1 MSDRPAPEPGAAAS
15 HESPYRAAFEHAPEA
30 ILVLQDAHLV
40 LLNEAASRIS
50 GYSRDELMGRPFG
63 SFVHPDDVAAVAELY
78 ARRLAGDTAERI
90 FVFRIL
96 DREGAVR
103 WLEVHSMPTLWA
115 GRPAVLAFLAEVTER
130 ELGRAESE
138 RREKM
143 LERISEVSPNFI
155 FIYDYELGRDV
166 YINRSVPAALG
177 YSDEEEAALQPYPFA
192 KLCHPADLE
201 RAMARDERWEEI
213 AEGAVDAVEFRLR
226 AASGEWRW
234 FRSLN
239 TPFRR
244 DAVGRIVQILGVSE
258 DVTDRKRADEAL
270 RRSEKLTSLAVLA
283 GGLAHDFGNLLT
295 PVLGRAEL
303 LLSRLEEDSPLR
315 AHVTAIRTSAELAAD
330 LVEQLR
336 IFSGQRP
343 AETRA
348 VDLNRIVAEVVEV
361 LRPVTPRGVAVHF
374 NLDPRLPWVSGDPSQ
389 LRQVVLNL
397 LTNAF
402 EATGERGGR
411 VDVRTRPSQLEAPDL
426 ADLDLAEGVAP
437 GPAIVLEV
445 EDEGCGMDAATRAR
459 LWEPFFTTKPRGR
472 GLGLPS
478 VLGILRRHGA
488 GLEVDSRP
496 GRGTRFA
503 VFLPLAEGREL
514 PLAANDHGH
523 R

>member
-1 MSDRPAPEPGAAAS
+1 MSDRPDPEPGAAAS
-15 HESPYRAAFEHAPEA
+15 HDPYRAAFENAPEA
-30 ILVLQDAHLV
+30 ILVLQDERLV

-50 GYSRDELMGRPFG
+50 GYSREELMESSFVA
-63 SFVHPDDVAAVAELY
+63 FVHPEDVSAVIELY
-78 ARRLAGDTAERI
+78 ARRLDGDTAERI

-96 DREGAVR
+96 DREQTIR
-103 WLEVHSMPTLWA
+103 WVEVHSMPTVWA
-115 GRPAVLAFLAEVTER
+115 GRPAVLAFLAEVTAR
-130 ELGRAESE
+130 ELDRAEAE
-138 RREKM
+138 RRDRM
-143 LERISEVSPNFI
+143 LERVTEVSPNFI

-177 YSDEEEAALQPYPFA
+177 YSREEEKALLPYPFA
-192 KLCHPADLE
+192 KLCHPADL
-201 RAMARDERWEEI
+201 RVALARDERWSEV
-213 AEGAVDAVEFRLR
+213 ADGTVDAVEFRLR

-244 DAVGRIVQILGVSE
+244 DANGRIVQILGVSE
-258 DVTDRKRADEAL
+258 DITDRRRADEAL

-303 LLSRLEEDSPLR
+303 LLTHLDEDSPLR
-315 AHVTAIRTSAELAAD
+315 SHATAIRTSAELATD

-343 AETRA
+343 VESRA
-348 VDLNRIVAEVVEV
+348 VDLNRLVSEVVEV
-361 LRPVTPRGVAVHF
+361 LRPVTPRAVAVRF
-374 NLDPRLPWVSGDPSQ
+374 TLDPRLPPALGDPSQ

-402 EATGERGGR
+402 EALGEGGGR
-411 VDVRTRPSQLEAPDL
+411 VDVRTRPSHLEASDL
-426 ADLDLAEGVAP
+426 ADLDLSEGVAP
-437 GPAIVLEV
+437 GPAVVLEV
-445 EDEGCGMDAATRAR
+445 EDDGCGMDADTRAR

-488 GLEVDSRP
+488 GLEVDTRP
-496 GRGTRFA
+496 NRGTRFS
-503 VFLPLAEGREL
+503 VFLPVVEGQQL
-514 PLAANDHGH
+514 PMAAND
-523 R
+523 RPRR